1 MHATTGPNGHGRACS
16 SAKGKLFMTTNLKR
30 GVWVLAMAVGIGV
43 SAGTV
48 QAVASP
54 WFQDHEPQQQHEQ
67 QHEQDYSHNKNYQQG
82 MREGKTDHMHNMDH
96 SKKRHFKKDED
107 SKAYEAGY
115 QKGRHD

>member
-1 MHATTGPNGHGRACS
+1 
-16 SAKGKLFMTTNLKR
+16 MTTNLKR
-30 GVWVLAMAVGIGV
+30 GVWVLAVAVGIGV

-54 WFQDHEPQQQHEQ
+54 IFQDHEQQREQ
-67 QHEQDYSHNKNYQQG
+67 QHEQDYSKYKTYQQG
-82 MREGKTDHMHNMDH
+82 MREGKADHMHNMDH

-107 SKAYEAGY
+107 NKAYEAGY